1 MSKTKMILSR
11 PFGRTGLP
19 PKLARNWVVEV
30 SPAEWDAEENLWKYR
45 ILVQKRML
53 QAQVVSCSSFT
64 TAFTWRSLRDFIWLE
79 EALKAEFHG
88 CLMLPMLSIAIGTAD
103 MTNAQHQ
110 VDATILKDWLGDVLN
125 GIRGHGEVLLKQQT
139 VDLMSSEAMESFLY
153 RNTDPLPHPRKPNT
167 TKSLLPI
174 SSMLDFAWTNSPIK
188 EVKEESFVASL
199 WNKPFACLEM
209 DNVCTGPELPVSPT
223 MTPRLP
229 LGMMDCSS
237 RALGDATTLE
247 IQDSFVQ
254 YEPHDSSALAT
265 HSELLEAERALLAVY
280 RKNCVS
286 AMDKVRS
293 LTEEEDQV
301 GAAWRL
307 FAISLLNLFGHEK
320 EVESSKVGE
329 LDKSHGGL
337 PYRKLGKQSID
348 ELLRLMGKQKRERST
363 PGLRALDGMLSAY
376 LGDLSAVAPAVN
388 AYSEAVTNLAH
399 LDDAPEPAKQQATTE
414 NTWSDSFRAMT
425 SLNFVEMKKTLSSFS
440 NTVSTAP
447 SSTLDV
453 ENAQSQRKA
462 FETRVLA
469 NERLLRDALTTM
481 CRATPVRSAR
491 MAFHYCNVEIG
502 QAALL
507 NASAL
512 SLRAKISVADPKS
525 IAKLK
530 QRHVL
535 ENKEDDKTEILLV
548 QKILNIENSSK
559 FANSGEM
566 GLGLDDDDIYAD
578 DKVRN
583 LLREKALHLASE
595 RLGKWDTILALS
607 IMEAV
612 GIEDAEVQV
621 EETTRDLRLVRRH
634 AIELRTFLTR
644 CVEAVDTLRNLILH
658 GDPGAEF
665 HGASHSI
672 KTKRQEFVNQ
682 IGLAFSGSVGPQSET
697 TSKAASPSMSIL
709 AGVRIVTDD
718 PTGWVSTKQHGGRCK
733 EVAMAYINSRDA
745 EVETFLDEI
754 SSLLNAYH
762 DRLESVESFVYMQ
775 CVGIQLE
782 KHFSKVRADSLAAF
796 EKKTDITTAINI
808 ANRKRLP
815 LLVAEL
821 EAKLEAV
828 EPKVTHTTVKETKET
843 HLLSK
848 SLKTDIID
856 LATRRFVRVRET
868 SLERVVQLMTKWAKY
883 EERSTSME
891 IKAVG
896 NVIQELERSLKL
908 IDVRADR
915 VSHAF
920 TKTKGK

>member
-19 PKLARNWVVEV
+19 PKLVRNWVVEV
-30 SPAEWDAEENLWKYR
+30 SPAEWDANDNAWKYR

-53 QAQVVSCSSFT
+53 QAQVISCSSFT

-79 EALKAEFHG
+79 EALRAEFHG
-88 CLMLPMLSIAIGTAD
+88 CLMLPILSIAVGTAD
-103 MTNAQHQ
+103 MTNAEYK
-110 VDATILKDWLGDVLN
+110 VDANILKDWLGDVLN
-125 GIRGHGEVLLKQQT
+125 GIRGHGEVLLKHEK

-153 RNTDPLPHPRKPNT
+153 RNIDPLPYSNKQSAN
-167 TKSLLPI
+167 KSLLSI

-209 DNVCTGPELPVSPT
+209 DTLCTGPESTASPT
-223 MTPRLP
+223 MKHRLP
-229 LGMMDCSS
+229 LDMMDCSS
-237 RALGDATTLE
+237 RAHCTTLE
-247 IQDSFVQ
+247 TQDSFVQ
-254 YEPHDSSALAT
+254 CGPHESSTLAT

-280 RKNCVS
+280 RKHCVS

-301 GAAWRL
+301 GSAWRL
-307 FAISLLNLFGHEK
+307 FAVSLLNLFAYEK
-320 EVESSKVGE
+320 EVESSKVGA
-329 LDKSHGGL
+329 LNKSHGGL
-337 PYRKLGKQSID
+337 PYRKLGKQSVD
-348 ELLRLMGKQKRERST
+348 ELLRLIGKQKRERST

-388 AYSEAVTNLAH
+388 AYSEAVTNMAH
-399 LDDAPEPAKQQATTE
+399 LDDAPEPAKQQANKE
-414 NTWSDSFRAMT
+414 NIWSDYVRAMT
-425 SLNFVEMKKTLSSFS
+425 SLNFVEMKKTVSSFS
-440 NTVSTAP
+440 NTASTAP

-453 ENAQSQRKA
+453 ENAQTQRKA
-462 FETRVLA
+462 FESRVLA

-491 MAFHYCNVEIG
+491 MAFHYCNTEIG

-512 SLRAKISVADPKS
+512 SLRAKISVADAKS
-525 IAKLK
+525 ISKLK

-535 ENKEDDKTEILLV
+535 ENKEDDRTELLLV
-548 QKILNIENSSK
+548 QKILNIGNSSK
-559 FANSGEM
+559 FANSGEIGM
-566 GLGLDDDDIYAD
+566 GLDDHDIYAD
-578 DKVRN
+578 DKVRSQS
-583 LLREKALHLASE
+583 RIKALQLASD

-644 CVEAVDTLRNLILH
+644 CVEAVDLLCNLIL
-658 GDPGAEF
+658 GGEPGA

-672 KTKRQEFVNQ
+672 KTARQDFVNQ
-682 IGLAFSGSVGPQSET
+682 IGMVFSGSVGPQSDT
-697 TSKAASPSMSIL
+697 TSKAASPSMSVL
-709 AGVRIVTDD
+709 AGVKIVTDD

-745 EVETFLDEI
+745 EVKSFLDEV

-762 DRLESVESFVYMQ
+762 DRVESVESFVYMQ

-848 SLKTDIID
+848 SLKTEIID
-856 LATRRFVRVRET
+856 LATRRFVRVRAT
-868 SLERVVQLMTKWAKY
+868 SLARVVPIMTKWAKY

-896 NVIQELERSLKL
+896 DVIQELERSLKL

-915 VSHAF
+915 VSHSF